1 MARTPLAQRIAQ
13 LEEQAKTLKA
23 RLANQERAKDT
34 RRKILIGAFVLYR
47 IEQNS
52 GHNEFYNQ
60 LADWLRRD
68 LPGFLT
74 REEDKK
80 LFTDLLGA
88 DADSTTPIMTDD
100 DQISES

>member
-80 LFTDLLGA
+80 HFTDLLGA